1 MPEVPFADVRWSSVC
16 DGHPLLEFDRAEGWC
31 CWCDHRRGVR
41 CDDDSPIM
49 RHQWQLPPHPLRF
62 CCSLEDTV
70 GVHPISV
77 LSGWVESYL
86 YRLCWREHIPMARNH
101 DDAGLYDCVT
111 YTICGYRIYADDES
125 IDTVAK
131 LHLSSPREYTL
142 IRDVRDS
149 FCISLVLCFESCK
162 IDCPEDVLLIN
173 SFGRLNKGL
182 NLILTCILFD
192 TMALPSALQ
201 AQPILGGGNC
211 TIATYPPSRCPGP
224 DMGCCEYC
232 ICLLPT
238 SEAISI

>member
-1 MPEVPFADVRWSSVC
+1 
-16 DGHPLLEFDRAEGWC
+16 
-31 CWCDHRRGVR
+31 
-41 CDDDSPIM
+41 
-49 RHQWQLPPHPLRF
+49 
-62 CCSLEDTV
+62 
-70 GVHPISV
+70 
-77 LSGWVESYL
+77 
-86 YRLCWREHIPMARNH
+86 MARNH

-131 LHLSSPREYTL
+131 LRLSSPREYTL

-232 ICLLPT
+232 ICLLLHLKQSQFNTVSYLLTGGKSVQLSPAHLHLHHLKIYYL
-238 SEAISI
+238 SCYAH